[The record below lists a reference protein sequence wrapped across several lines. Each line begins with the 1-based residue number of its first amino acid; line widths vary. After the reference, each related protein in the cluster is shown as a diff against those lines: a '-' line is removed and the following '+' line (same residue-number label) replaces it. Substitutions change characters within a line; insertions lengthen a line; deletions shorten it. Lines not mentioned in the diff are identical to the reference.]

1 MEDRRE
7 RLLAKRVPLA
17 DVVIGRAYLIHA
29 RNGGVGVAVLED
41 GQVGYRLHRV
51 KFDRHYLFVEWD
63 WDIGEPHGTA
73 IPLHLLDDLPP
84 DDDDAL
90 LAWLADR
97 EGEHQE
103 EVRANWEVVIG
114 FKLP

>member
-1 MEDRRE
+1 MDGEDDRGALNDGRR
-7 RLLAKRVPLA
+7 A
-17 DVVIGRAYLIHA
+17 RAAA
-29 RNGGVGVAVLED
+29 R
-41 GQVGYRLHRV
+41 QTSPPR
-51 KFDRHYLFVEWD
+51 FVEWD

-73 IPLHLLDDLPP
+73 IPLRVLDDLPP
-84 DDDDAL
+84 DDDHAL

-114 FKLP
+114 LELPATD